1 MGLENT
7 MATLKTPDGQSS
19 SRALSHTVCVLLLLF
34 LGQFAQGQGPGDTRV
49 DMTVVEESAEGVV
62 VGTLP
67 IRNGYSYRLEQPS
80 PLFEL
85 DEGGVMR
92 TKVRI
97 DREKLQ
103 SDSID
108 LFIEGTH
115 PTESFHPIDV
125 TISVLDINDNAPRFE
140 ENVVSESFQEDAQP
154 GQQHFLVT
162 ALDPDKGL
170 NGTVVEYKIIS
181 GNEDGKFRL
190 NPPSEET
197 PFMFIVTEGGLDRET
212 KDFYQFNISAK
223 DGGDSSRYGYLLLS
237 IDITDV
243 NDNPPTF
250 DPSEY
255 VTQVREGEK
264 VGTSV
269 IRVEAS
275 DDDIGD
281 NAEIFYSI
289 IDSSGQFTIDERTGV
304 ITTLTSPLQCSRPS
318 CGSQRSAGSIECDPN
333 SCFLTVEA
341 RDGGRTP
348 LDGRA
353 YISVGIIDE
362 NDHDPIITFNPVAPD
377 PVTGA
382 ATIDENAD
390 GVRVAS
396 ISVTDAD
403 RGMNGQTSVQI
414 ISGNEADHF
423 VLVTIPI
430 QQTTINFIQV
440 KGSLDRE
447 TIPRYN
453 LTLKA
458 VDKGSPPRS
467 STAYLI
473 ITVNDANDH
482 APVFEQTEYR
492 TRMSELAVPGSSVV
506 GVKAVDEDS
515 GPNSQLTYT
524 ILAGN
529 NQGWFT
535 IDDATGLVTTR
546 DALDHEVSHR
556 VVLNISA
563 HDSGA
568 TPYRNFTRLI
578 VDILDENDMAPRFR
592 TAMTRVELDEN
603 EPVNQD
609 LVTLTADDFDSGVNG
624 TVRYRI
630 HPDTD
635 LVYPGVFQV
644 DSTSGRVRTLKSLDR
659 EVISTYTIKVIAAD
673 GGSPSLSS
681 TATIVLTVRDLNDNI
696 PEFHPS
702 SYHVNVFETDPAGI
716 QVVRVSATDKDAG
729 LYGRVSYRFIGNVD
743 NFSINPSTG
752 IISTNTVLRRNI
764 GSSYQLSVV
773 ATDGGDRRSLDQATV
788 HIVVAN
794 LNDVAPQFV
803 NQRTTF
809 DITEDNGEQ
818 ASNIGQNVGQVQA
831 TGGGG
836 SSITYF
842 ITDGDPYQ
850 VFSIDSSGFIKRD
863 KLVDREEKEKYDL
876 TISATTGS
884 RFGELKV
891 TINVRDLNDNG
902 PDFTASTSETTVMEN
917 WPVGNNIFLAGAEDA
932 DSGNNARL
940 VYTLR
945 SSDDTTSVFGID
957 QQTGIISLQ
966 KPTSELQKSR
976 VILTV
981 TVRDSGVPQRTN
993 SMDVVVKIQD
1003 VNDHTPIF
1011 PRNVFSIPIPE
1022 SRPVNEIIMKF
1033 VAQDID
1039 EGRNGELV
1047 YSIVRGNEEGRFGI
1061 FPDGTLFI
1069 AHTLDRESRDMYSLV
1084 IQVRDCSDVPR
1095 SSSANV
1101 TIYILDSND
1110 NSPVFA
1116 NSSYTFSVPENRP
1129 AGTFVG
1135 SIKAN
1140 DYDIGQNAELV
1151 YSLTEGNANFT
1162 INPITGAIYTKRP
1175 FDREYVMDTS
1185 SVEFYTVDVFAT
1197 DGGVPRLRGKSTI
1210 KVFVSDVNDNPPV
1223 FARALFSA
1231 AVPENAAADTK
1242 VIKMTATDADM
1253 GANGAVTYVITEG
1266 NAGGKFK
1273 IAETTGEITVA
1284 GELDREAKDHYML
1297 TVVATDT
1304 GSGVQLSSSA
1314 QVSIMVMDY
1323 NDNVPRFTST
1333 RRHLRV
1339 NETKPIGELLTVF
1352 SGSDLDQGNNA
1363 KMYFSIYSGNEEDVF
1378 NLDGYTGKLY
1388 LVRQLDYETK
1398 QEYQLNISVTDE
1410 GYHPSLSSYI
1420 FFRVSVIDAND
1431 NAPHFT
1437 DGFKSI
1443 NVREDTIND
1452 PIAKLSAEDRDSGDF
1467 GKVRFSV
1474 ISQDPDDNIFRID
1487 PVTGEISVVKR
1498 LDRETTDY
1506 YKLVI
1511 TATDQANPESLRR
1524 TTQKSLN
1531 IIIQD
1536 VNDNAPVFKSPP
1548 SYVVPFGATRGQ
1560 VVAEVFADDADN
1572 GENGRVSYS
1581 LATQTSLFSIHST
1594 TGQISLQENLPSTPY
1609 IYTLRIL
1616 AMDNGGSGQNDRRSA
1631 ETTITLLLSSSQPGP
1646 VFLSRS
1652 YSEQMSEDDAPHTT
1666 VLQVSASATQVEGTV
1681 EYYLTGI
1688 TSQGAQRGGIF
1699 RVDASSGVVTNT
1711 VKLDREELG
1720 DELTL
1725 SITAIEKGG
1734 TSPRTRSTQVSDIVL
1749 FPVVKIY
1756 QDFYVTNK
1764 IVFSIQN
1771 SGRHLVKL
1779 TSVSFLSL
1787 HFCLFTSS
1795 RELYSVLAS

>member
-1 MGLENT
+1 
-7 MATLKTPDGQSS
+7 MATLKTPGGLSS
-19 SRALSHTVCVLLLLF
+19 SRALSHTVCILLLLF

-67 IRNGYSYRLEQPS
+67 IRSGYTYRLEQPS

-85 DEGGVMR
+85 DEGGVVR

-97 DREKLQ
+97 DRENLQ

-140 ENVVSESFQEDAQP
+140 ESVVSESFQEDAQP

-162 ALDPDKGL
+162 AIDPDKDL
-170 NGTVVEYKIIS
+170 NGTIVEYKIVS

-223 DGGDSSRYGYLLLS
+223 DGGDSPRYGYLQLS
-237 IDITDV
+237 IDVTDV

-275 DDDIGD
+275 DGDIGD

-304 ITTLTSPLQCSRPS
+304 IKTLTSPLQCSRPS

-353 YISVGIIDE
+353 YISVSIIDE

-377 PVTGA
+377 PLTGA

-403 RGMNGQTSVQI
+403 RGMNGQTSIQI
-414 ISGNEADHF
+414 MSGNEADHF

-482 APVFEQTEYR
+482 APVFERTVYR
-492 TRMSELAVPGSSVV
+492 TRMSELAMPGSSVV

-524 ILAGN
+524 IVAGN
-529 NQGWFT
+529 DHAWFT
-535 IDDATGLVTTR
+535 IDDATGLVVTR
-546 DALDHEVSHR
+546 ASLDYESSDR

-592 TAMTRVELDEN
+592 TALSRVELDEN
-603 EPVNQD
+603 EPANQD
-609 LVTLTADDFDSGVNG
+609 LETLTADDFDSGVNG

-630 HPDTD
+630 HPDVD
-635 LVYPGVFQV
+635 LVYPGMFQV

-659 EVISTYTIKVIAAD
+659 EEKSTYTIKVIAAD

-681 TATIVLTVRDLNDNI
+681 TATIILTVRDLNDNI

-716 QVVRVSATDKDAG
+716 QVVQVSATDKDAG
-729 LYGRVSYRFIGNVD
+729 LYGRVTYSFSSNVD
-743 NFSINPSTG
+743 SFSIDPSTG

-764 GSSYQLSVV
+764 RSSYRLSVV
-773 ATDGGDRRSLDQATV
+773 ATDGGGRRSQGEATV
-788 HIVVAN
+788 TIVVADI
-794 LNDVAPQFV
+794 NDAAPRFI
-803 NQRTTF
+803 NQQTTF
-809 DITEDNGEQ
+809 DITEDNGDQ
-818 ASNIGQNVGQVQA
+818 ASNIGRNVGQVRA
-831 TGGGG
+831 TGGG
-836 SSITYF
+836 SNSITYF
-842 ITDGDPYQ
+842 ITDGDPDQ
-850 VFSIDSSGFIKRD
+850 VFSIDSSGIIRRN
-863 KLVDREEKEKYDL
+863 KLIDREEREKYDL

-891 TINVRDLNDNG
+891 TINVTDLNDNS
-902 PDFTASTSETTVMEN
+902 PRFTASTSETTVMEN

-932 DSGNNARL
+932 DAGANARL

-945 SSDDTTSVFGID
+945 STDDTNGVFGID

-966 KPTSELQKSR
+966 KPTSQLQKSQ
-976 VILTV
+976 VTLTV
-981 TVRDSGVPQRTN
+981 TVRDSGSPQRTD

-1033 VAQDID
+1033 VAKTDID
-1039 EGRNGELV
+1039 EGRNGALV

-1069 AHTLDRESRDMYSLV
+1069 AHTLDRETRDMYSLV
-1084 IQVRDCSDVPR
+1084 IQVRDCGDAPR

-1151 YSLTEGNANFT
+1151 YSLAEGNANFT
-1162 INPITGAIYTKRP
+1162 INPITGAIHTKRP

-1197 DGGVPRLRGKSTI
+1197 DGGTPKLRGKSTI

-1223 FARALFSA
+1223 FARALFNA
-1231 AVPENAAADTK
+1231 AVPENAGADTK
-1242 VIKMTATDADM
+1242 VIKMTATDADV

-1266 NAGGKFK
+1266 NVGGKFK
-1273 IAETTGEITVA
+1273 IAETTGDITVA
-1284 GELDREAKDHYML
+1284 GELDRETKDLYML

-1304 GSGVQLSSSA
+1304 GAGVQLSSSA
-1314 QVSIMVMDY
+1314 QVSITVMDY
-1323 NDNVPRFTST
+1323 NDNVPQFTST
-1333 RRHLRV
+1333 QRQLRV

-1363 KMYFSIYSGNEEDVF
+1363 KMYFSIYSGNEEDIF

-1388 LVRQLDYETK
+1388 LVRQLDYESK
-1398 QEYQLNISVTDE
+1398 QEYLLNISVTDE

-1467 GKVRFSV
+1467 GKVRFDV
-1474 ISQDPDDNIFRID
+1474 ISQDPDDGMFQID
-1487 PVTGEISVVKR
+1487 SVTGEINVVKR

-1511 TATDQANPESLRR
+1511 TATDQANLESLRR

-1548 SYVVPFGATRGQ
+1548 SYVVPARATRGQ
-1560 VVAEVFADDADN
+1560 VVAEVFADDADS

-1581 LATQTSLFSIHST
+1581 LITQTSLFSIHST
-1594 TGQISLQENLPSTPY
+1594 TGQISLQQNIPNTPY

-1631 ETTITLLLSSSQPGP
+1631 ETTITLLLSSTDSGP
-1646 VFLSRS
+1646 VFLSRE
-1652 YSEQMSEDDAPHTT
+1652 YFMEMSEDEAPNTSLLK
-1666 VLQVSASATQVEGTV
+1666 VQASATQTRGVV

-1688 TSQGAQRGGIF
+1688 TSEGVHRGGIF

-1711 VKLDREELG
+1711 VRLDREELG

-1734 TSPRTRSTQVSDIVL
+1734 PSPRTRVTQVRDMTL
-1749 FPVVKIY
+1749 
-1756 QDFYVTNK
+1756 
-1764 IVFSIQN
+1764 
-1771 SGRHLVKL
+1771 LL
-1779 TSVSFLSL
+1779 
-1787 HFCLFTSS
+1787 
-1795 RELYSVLAS
+1795 